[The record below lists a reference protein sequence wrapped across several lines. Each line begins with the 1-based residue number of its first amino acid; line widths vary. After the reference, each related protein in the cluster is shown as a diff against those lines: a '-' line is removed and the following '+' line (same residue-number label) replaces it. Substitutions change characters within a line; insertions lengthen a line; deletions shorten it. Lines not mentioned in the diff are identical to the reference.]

1 MKSSSSIGKSGAVFM
16 VSRAVYVCLVNC
28 FREECTEIA
37 ITRQLGSEEQGRV
50 DFEPLISET
59 GFTRLTGS

>member
-1 MKSSSSIGKSGAVFM
+1 M

-37 ITRQLGSEEQGRV
+37 ITRQLGSEDQGRV